1 MIANHFKVSLESKP
15 TIENL
20 VYTVSLRFGCYAP
33 DLIEPITVNSLPPR
47 VTIDPRRS
55 KPRHLQFTPIF
66 KHGNTFQLESKTQ
79 AAQPIHAGLN

>member
-33 DLIEPITVNSLPPR
+33 DLIEPITATLYPHESLYATE
-47 VTIDPRRS
+47 VHTLRRI
-55 KPRHLQFTPIF
+55 IF
-66 KHGNTFQLESKTQ
+66 QRKRSGAKM
-79 AAQPIHAGLN
+79 A

>member
-33 DLIEPITVNSLPPR
+33 DLIEPITATLYP
-47 VTIDPRRS
+47 
-55 KPRHLQFTPIF
+55 
-66 KHGNTFQLESKTQ
+66 LESRDRHGGPPLVGVSYSYCQTWKYI
-79 AAQPIHAGLN
+79 PPFRGV

>member
-33 DLIEPITVNSLPPR
+33 DLIEPITATLYPHESLYATAVQTPATSAYSYIQAWQYLPAR
-47 VTIDPRRS
+47 V
-55 KPRHLQFTPIF
+55 
-66 KHGNTFQLESKTQ
+66 
-79 AAQPIHAGLN
+79 